1 MSIEGFYIENAR
13 LSCCVSP
20 PVPVPPVDPEPEVP
34 EEPDYN
40 IDITGNWGSA
50 GVTDEAS
57 FISFLESTLEV
68 SNVTVSEF
76 SLVDGRLRAIVTG
89 DDFGVFYLDGVTA
102 TEVRIIA
109 IDGVTT
115 IDLQGQS
122 LNSFNPTKALS
133 AGLINLYL
141 SNNSIAS
148 FDPTIAL
155 PSTLEEL
162 SLMSNELDV
171 FDPTLPLPSSLRI
184 LMLQGNNLTAF
195 NPTLPLPAT
204 LEELGLAS
212 NSITAFDP
220 TNALPDALLWLD
232 LGVNELSTFDPT
244 LALPAGLKTLSL
256 GQNNL
261 TVFDT
266 TLPLSATL
274 EDLDL
279 SSNSLTSLNPT
290 NPIPSTLT
298 NLNLNQNGLDS
309 SAINTVLDYW
319 NNTVNKTGAFVLN
332 IENQTTFES
341 ATGVGIKDASDLIA
355 AGCNV
360 ILTTDYNF
368 DVTADWSSN
377 SVTDEASFVSHL
389 DSYSGVSGA
398 HVIKFNLN
406 SGRIRAMVYLA
417 GSGITIGL
425 NNKGVTDFKRFNMSG
440 ISQVNLQGNSLTVF
454 NPEIALPSGMIWLN
468 LRDNDLTAFNPT
480 IALPSSLLILN
491 LQGNALTDFN
501 PAVPLPTSISN
512 VNISAN
518 ELTVSAV
525 NLVLAY
531 FNTVDVKG
539 SGFTL
544 QLNNQTP
551 AAAPTGDGITDK
563 SDLIGRGATVTT
575 D

>member
-13 LSCCVSP
+13 LSCCITP
-20 PVPVPPVDPEPEVP
+20 PIAVPPVDPEPEIP

-40 IDITGNWGSA
+40 FDITGSWVSA
-50 GVTDEAS
+50 GITDEAS
-57 FISFLESTLEV
+57 FIAFLESTLEV
-68 SNVTVSEF
+68 SNVTVEEF
-76 SLVDGRLRAIVTG
+76 SLIDGRLRAIVAG
-89 DDFGVFYLDGVTA
+89 DDFSFFYLDGVTA

-109 IDGVTT
+109 IEGVTT

-122 LNSFNPTKALS
+122 LTSFNPIKALS
-133 AGLINLYL
+133 AGLENLYL
-141 SNNSIAS
+141 SNNDIAS

-171 FDPTLPLPSSLRI
+171 FNPTLPLPVSLRVLI
-184 LMLQGNNLTAF
+184 LNHNNLTAF

-212 NSITAFDP
+212 NGITAFDP
-220 TNALPDALLWLD
+220 TNALPAALVWLD
-232 LGVNELSTFDPT
+232 LSINALTTFDPT
-244 LALPAGLKTLSL
+244 IALPSGLKTLGL
-256 GQNNL
+256 GMNNL
-261 TVFDT
+261 TEFNT
-266 TLPLSATL
+266 TLPLPATL
-274 EDLDL
+274 EDLGL
-279 SSNSLTSLNPT
+279 GQNNLTSLNPT
-290 NPIPSTLT
+290 NPLPSTLT
-298 NLNLNQNGLDS
+298 NLNLYENGLDS
-309 SAINTVLDYW
+309 AAINTVLDYW
-319 NNTVNKTGAFVLN
+319 NNTVNKTGTFVLYLG
-332 IENQTTFES
+332 NQTTFES

-360 ILTTDYNF
+360 ILTTEYNF

-389 DSYSGVSGA
+389 ESYSGVSGA

-417 GSGITIGL
+417 GTGITIGL

-491 LQGNALTDFN
+491 LQGNVLTDFN

-525 NLVLAY
+525 NFVLEY
-531 FNTVDVKG
+531 FNTVDIKG